1 MRNVTAARNKPL
13 MASSHSSRR
22 KQQHKTKPINPFLR
36 FSVIL
41 LTFLSLLSIALYS
54 NRTRTRNER
63 KAVAY
68 SLWLEPPTEDDLS
81 SRVENFIV
89 ENAKNDVAFKP
100 HVTLLGPIYD
110 DDERAMVAKT
120 ENLVREIRE
129 KMMKKTT
136 KTFNIRFPKGAQ
148 IGQTYFQC
156 VYLEAELTSNL
167 LRAREKAIELFDIRD
182 ARRYTPHMS
191 LAYGDDSQG
200 ERLRLKLKADEVF
213 KKAFSLSNT
222 DEENEDETYEESFNA
237 TSVSLWKTD
246 VEDKSC
252 KSWRKVKEFPL
263 FP

>member
-1 MRNVTAARNKPL
+1 MGTLLLSSRFAEMRNVTAARNKPL

-22 KQQHKTKPINPFLR
+22 KQQLKTKPISPFLR

-63 KAVAY
+63 EAVAY
-68 SLWLEPPTEDDLS
+68 SLWLEPPTTDDLS

-110 DDERAMVAKT
+110 ENERAMVAKT

-136 KTFNIRFPKGAQ
+136 TTFNIRFPKGAQ
-148 IGQTYFQC
+148 VGQTYFQC
-156 VYLEAELTSNL
+156 VYLSGIDVKLVT
-167 LRAREKAIELFDIRD
+167 RAREGDRTVRYSGRSKIYAAHVFSVRRRL
-182 ARRYTPHMS
+182 ARRAVTVEAESGRSVQKS
-191 LAYGDDSQG
+191 LLALKHGRRKRRRD
-200 ERLRLKLKADEVF
+200 LRRIVQRDQREF
-213 KKAFSLSNT
+213 
-222 DEENEDETYEESFNA
+222 
-237 TSVSLWKTD
+237 
-246 VEDKSC
+246 VED
-252 KSWRKVKEFPL
+252 RRER
-263 FP
+263 

>member
-1 MRNVTAARNKPL
+1 MGTLLLSSRFAEMRNVTAARNKPL

-22 KQQHKTKPINPFLR
+22 KQQLKTKPINPFLR

-63 KAVAY
+63 EAVAY
-68 SLWLEPPTEDDLS
+68 SLWLEPPTTDDLS
-81 SRVENFIV
+81 SRVENFIT

-110 DDERAMVAKT
+110 ENERAMVAKT
-120 ENLVREIRE
+120 ENLVRE

-136 KTFNIRFPKGAQ
+136 TTFNIRFPKGAQ

-167 LRAREKAIELFDIRD
+167 LHAREKAIELFDIRD

-200 ERLRLKLKADEVF
+200 ERLRLKLSGRSVQK
-213 KKAFSLSNT
+213 SLLALKHGRRKRRR
-222 DEENEDETYEESFNA
+222 DLRRIVQRDQREF
-237 TSVSLWKTD
+237 
-246 VEDKSC
+246 VED
-252 KSWRKVKEFPL
+252 RRGR
-263 FP
+263 